1 MSGIL
6 TRVYNNIGFS
16 LNLHTES
23 IARLQEQVSTGS
35 RINRASDDPS
45 DACRVLRLES
55 QERSLAGYIDTL
67 NELVSR
73 LEISTTVTQTM
84 ITELGETRVRITQ
97 VTSGIYDDEAR
108 KRAADSID
116 NILEQVLSL
125 ANTEH
130 SDSHLFAG
138 SDTAGVP
145 YVAQRT
151 NGQITS
157 VTYQGSRQQRD
168 IEVAPGVQAT
178 AYYVGDNIFRAN
190 ERTTP
195 VFAGSDTG
203 VAAGTGTS
211 NISGF
216 AWLTVTDNNSDGT
229 FELSIDDGAST
240 FDADGT
246 ANQAITHSVTGEVLY
261 LDTSSINATG
271 VDLVSVPGTHSI
283 FDVLITI
290 RDVFKNERN
299 LSDAQFRAIQAPL
312 LSGLEEVNTLLLQTE
327 VSVGSRIGF
336 LEDLKNTLDEIK
348 FDTDS
353 EKTRLEEADIAQIAI
368 DLSRRE
374 VLYQMSLSVA
384 AKIMSMS
391 LLDFLR

>member
-1 MSGIL
+1 
-6 TRVYNNIGFS
+6 
-16 LNLHTES
+16 
-23 IARLQEQVSTGS
+23 
-35 RINRASDDPS
+35 
-45 DACRVLRLES
+45 
-55 QERSLAGYIDTL
+55 L

-73 LEISTTVTQTM
+73 LEITTTVTQTM
-84 ITELGETRVRITQ
+84 ITELGETRARITQ

-157 VTYQGSRQQRD
+157 VTYQGSRQRRD

-178 AYYVGDNIFRAN
+178 AYYVGDDIFRGN

-246 ANQAITHSVTGEVLY
+246 TNQAITHSVTGEVLY
-261 LDTSSINATG
+261 VDTSSINATG
-271 VDLVSVPGTHSI
+271 VELVSVPGSHSI
-283 FDVLITI
+283 FDVLVTI
-290 RDVFKNERN
+290 RDVFRNERN
-299 LSDAQFRAIQAPL
+299 LSDAQFRAIQEPL
-312 LSGLEEVNTLLLQTE
+312 LNGLEEVNTLLLQTE

-336 LEDLKNTLDEIK
+336 LDDLKNTLDEIK

>member
-1 MSGIL
+1 M
-6 TRVYNNIGFS
+6 
-16 LNLHTES
+16 
-23 IARLQEQVSTGS
+23 ARLQEQVSTGS

-45 DACRVLRLES
+45 DAGRVLRLES

-73 LEISTTVTQTM
+73 LEITTTVTQTM
-84 ITELGETRVRITQ
+84 ITELGETRARITQ

-157 VTYQGSRQQRD
+157 VTYQGSRQRRD

-178 AYYVGDNIFRAN
+178 AYYVGDDIFRGN

-246 ANQAITHSVTGEVLY
+246 TNQAITHSVTGEVLY
-261 LDTSSINATG
+261 VDTSSINATG
-271 VDLVSVPGTHSI
+271 VELVSVPGSHSI
-283 FDVLITI
+283 FDVLVTI
-290 RDVFKNERN
+290 RDVFRNERN
-299 LSDAQFRAIQAPL
+299 LSDAQFRAIQEPL
-312 LSGLEEVNTLLLQTE
+312 LNGLEEVNTLLLQTE

-336 LEDLKNTLDEIK
+336 LDDLKNTLDEIK